1 MAWLRVVDG
10 ELLEEISQPA
20 IEDARGLALLPDGTV
35 AVTRWRSPD
44 GVGRVARVDR
54 DGPQP
59 GWTLAYDQQL
69 PSDTEIGG
77 VPGYLDAILVAPTG
91 REVALPSLQA
101 NVRHGPAFDGLE
113 PTFDTV
119 LRAVV
124 SFVQLP
130 ENEEDFDARKQF
142 DGRGFASAG
151 VYSSH
156 GDYLFLAMRGTQVI
170 ERLDRLTG
178 SAAGTLVEAGYAVDG
193 LALSADDRW
202 LFADASL
209 SREVRI
215 WDVSDLRAVPRPAFR
230 VPTVE
235 AEPLAPEVLRGKQ
248 LFNDSADPRLS
259 RDGYI
264 ACAHCHLEGDH
275 DRLVWDFTA
284 RGEGLRNTI
293 SLLGRA
299 GRAPIHWSGNFD
311 EVQDFEHD
319 IRGPFGGTGLLSDAD
334 FAAASTPLGPPK
346 AGLSADLDALAA
358 YVASLDT
365 PRSSPFRLPDR
376 RLSVAAQRGAALF
389 DDLGCGVCHAGPD
402 YTDSAFT
409 APGEPRLHDVGT
421 LRPTSGQR
429 LGGPLPGIDTPTLL
443 GLFDSPPY
451 LHDGSADRLEAVLRD
466 RNAAGAHGPTADL
479 DDAALADLVLF
490 LLCLDGN

>member
-1 MAWLRVVDG
+1 
-10 ELLEEISQPA
+10 
-20 IEDARGLALLPDGTV
+20 
-35 AVTRWRSPD
+35 
-44 GVGRVARVDR
+44 
-54 DGPQP
+54 
-59 GWTLAYDQQL
+59 
-69 PSDTEIGG
+69 
-77 VPGYLDAILVAPTG
+77 
-91 REVALPSLQA
+91 
-101 NVRHGPAFDGLE
+101 
-113 PTFDTV
+113 
-119 LRAVV
+119 
-124 SFVQLP
+124 
-130 ENEEDFDARKQF
+130 
-142 DGRGFASAG
+142 
-151 VYSSH
+151 
-156 GDYLFLAMRGTQVI
+156 MRGTQVI

-264 ACAHCHLEGDH
+264 ACAHCHLDGDH

-346 AGLSADLDALAA
+346 AGLSADLDAMAA

-409 APGEPRLHDVGT
+409 APASRACTTSARCARPRG
-421 LRPTSGQR
+421 S
-429 LGGPLPGIDTPTLL
+429 
-443 GLFDSPPY
+443 
-451 LHDGSADRLEAVLRD
+451 GSAGPCPASTPPRCWACSTRRPICTTAAPTASKVVLRD
-466 RNAAGAHGPTADL
+466 RNPAAPTAPPPTWTTPPSPTSCCSCSASTATDHARCSPR
-479 DDAALADLVLF
+479 AARVRMRAF
-490 LLCLDGN
+490 EPGGWTWGAWPFSSRPWWSSRRWGGPCWSPRRPPPAAPRR